1 MPIFGKEVISGH
13 LQKRSAVTGFWQT
26 RHVIVDELSLTVYS
40 DKKVQSFRLADW
52 HDTVAA
58 GTSLGPLFLLRC
70 TSTQSML
77 RRPTL
82 FHPPLVAAE
91 RLLRRSRMRV
101 RCRLSSL
108 PARGAER

>member
-58 GTSLGPLFLLRC
+58 GTS
-70 TSTQSML
+70 S
-77 RRPTL
+77 
-82 FHPPLVAAE
+82 
-91 RLLRRSRMRV
+91 
-101 RCRLSSL
+101 
-108 PARGAER
+108 

>member
-52 HDTVAA
+52 HD
-58 GTSLGPLFLLRC
+58 
-70 TSTQSML
+70 
-77 RRPTL
+77 
-82 FHPPLVAAE
+82 
-91 RLLRRSRMRV
+91 SRHGG
-101 RCRLSSL
+101 
-108 PARGAER
+108 RG